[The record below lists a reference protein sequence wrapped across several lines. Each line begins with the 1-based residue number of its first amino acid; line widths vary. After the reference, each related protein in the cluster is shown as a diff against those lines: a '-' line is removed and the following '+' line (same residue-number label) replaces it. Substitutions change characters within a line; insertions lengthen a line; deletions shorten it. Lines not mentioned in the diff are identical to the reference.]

1 MFRVHSILLLLA
13 LSVALSVPA
22 LDAAQFEAVPEF
34 YAGSVLVERM
44 ENLLEEAGLPLTR
57 AQRVTIERLPGL
69 WLPGPLRRGNVL
81 DAAMSL
87 EIGSV
92 LTSEQRAAVQ
102 RLEIGWTLLFTGIE
116 GLQVALDAANAP
128 AVTFDQET
136 QIHALRDD
144 HVRALDAM
152 IAANGGLRA
161 GIEPRIRELE
171 VQLFL
176 AAIKFLN
183 PAQRTA
189 FVGSMSAAEVASLNA
204 DLPEDPDELREYLND
219 LRSPA
224 GGGGNVQID
233 GFGGGRMPDR
243 DEIQEIRINENAFT
257 AEQSQPGRGQ
267 TQILTRGGVGRYN
280 GDFTFNFRDEAL
292 DARNAFANARPPYQR
307 RNFNGNLSGPVIRD
321 VLTLTLTVQHNTA
334 EDGDNL
340 QALTPDGLVNDPVV
354 RPGFSRGYAVRG
366 TAQLAENHVLGASF
380 STGRQGQLNNVG
392 NTRLPSQGNRQERD
406 NANFQIKE
414 TAILSRS
421 WNNEVEF
428 RYQVNDQHR
437 VPNTDGVHINVAGTL
452 RTGGSQQNTRFR
464 NTQYQFGDLLMYT
477 GSRMAMRLGFD
488 GSHSRNWSD
497 SRNNYNGTFNFA
509 SLYDYCGVVLNFA
522 GPQCRIELENE
533 QARAAAFAADPD
545 NEGQVLDITPRI
557 ETFSQRFGPSQS
569 EVSQFQAASFVQ
581 TDFRVRPDLTLSL
594 GARYEWQQN
603 LDDGNNLDPRLG
615 FAYSLGSHLVLRGG
629 TGVFHDRLSVSQV
642 NNLIRAGGTLQ
653 QSIQIINPSYPD
665 PFLGGAVEEFDPALA
680 TVLVRAPD
688 LAAPYTWHSEVTLES
703 SFATGLVVTASFRFI
718 RGVHLYRE
726 RNLNA
731 PFAACTAQL
740 GPDPTNADV
749 APCRPLPERGNIYQL
764 ESTGTS
770 RDQSLRLGFRQRL
783 SYLNIQGSYEFSSN
797 YSDAVDN
804 PADHYDLAAEWGRDG
819 ARHRLNA
826 SLNVRLPWNVNMNTR
841 TDWRSGEPYTLRTGS
856 DDNRDTNN
864 NDRPPGVPR
873 NSLTGPGFFE
883 VDMELSKSVQL
894 RSDRVEVEGGGTGSI
909 ASGGYYGQRTGVRMT
924 LSASVTNLLNKVNF
938 QNVSGVQS
946 SRFFGLPTRARDAR
960 RVSLQVRFNF

>member
-1 MFRVHSILLLLA
+1 MFLKIVFPLFL
-13 LSVALSVPA
+13 VVFTVPA
-22 LDAAQFEAVPEF
+22 PVRGGRQLDAVPEF
-34 YAGSVLVERM
+34 YAGTVLVERI
-44 ENLLEEAGLPLTR
+44 EDLLDEAGLPLTS
-57 AQRVTIERLPGL
+57 AQIAGIQRLPGL
-69 WLPGPLRRGNVL
+69 SLPGPLRRSGVL
-81 DAAMSL
+81 DAALSP
-87 EIGSV
+87 EISDV
-92 LTSEQRAAVQ
+92 LTREQLAAVQ
-102 RLEIGWTLLFTGIE
+102 RLETGWTLLFDGVD
-116 GLQVALDAANAP
+116 GLRDALDAADAP
-128 AVTFDQET
+128 ALTFDQET
-136 QIHALRDD
+136 QVHALYDD
-144 HVRALDAM
+144 HARALDAM
-152 IAANGGLRA
+152 IESNGGLRA
-161 GIEPRIRELE
+161 GIEPRIRDLE
-171 VQLFL
+171 DQLFL

-183 PAQRTA
+183 PAQRNA
-189 FVGSMSAAEVASLNA
+189 FIGSMSAAEVASLNA

-257 AEQSQPGRGQ
+257 AERSQPGRGQ
-267 TQILTRGGVGRYN
+267 TQILTRGGVGRLN

-307 RNFNGNLSGPVIRD
+307 RNFNGNISGPVIRD

-414 TAILSRS
+414 TASLGRS

-428 RYQVNDQHR
+428 RYQVNDQQR
-437 VPNTDGVHINVAGTL
+437 IPNSDGVHINVAGTL
-452 RTGGSQQNTRFR
+452 RTGGSQQDTRFR
-464 NTQYQFGDLLMYT
+464 NTQYQFSDLLMYT
-477 GSRMAMRLGFD
+477 GSRMAMRVGFD

-497 SRNNYNGTFNFA
+497 SKNNYNGTFNFA
-509 SLYDYCGVVLNFA
+509 SLYDYCGVVANFA
-522 GPQCRIELENE
+522 GPQCRIELQNAET
-533 QARAAAFAADPD
+533 RAAEFAADPA
-545 NEGQVLDITPRI
+545 NAGEALDITPRI

-569 EVSQFQAASFVQ
+569 EVSQFQGSGFVQ
-581 TDFRVRPDLTLSL
+581 TDFRVRPDLTLSV

-603 LDDGNNLDPRLG
+603 LEDGNNLDPRLG
-615 FAYSLGSHLVLRGG
+615 FAYSIGSHVVLRGG
-629 TGVFHDRLSVSQV
+629 TGIFHDRLSVSQV
-642 NNLIRAGGTLQ
+642 NNLIRSGGSLQ

-665 PFLGGAVEEFDPALA
+665 PFLGGTVEAFDPAMA
-680 TVLVRAPD
+680 TVLVRAPE
-688 LAAPYTWHSEVTLES
+688 LAAPYTSHSEVTVETSFS
-703 SFATGLVVTASFRFI
+703 SGLVLTGSYRFI
-718 RGVHLYRE
+718 RGVHQYRE

-731 PFAACTAQL
+731 PFAACTALL
-740 GPDPTNADV
+740 GPKPTNEEV
-749 APCRPLPERGNIYQL
+749 APCRPLPDRGNIFQL

-770 RDQSLRLGFRQRL
+770 RDHSLRLGFRQRI
-783 SYLNIQGSYEFSSN
+783 SYLNVQGSYQFSSN

-826 SLNVRLPWNVNMNTR
+826 SVNVRLPWNVNMNTR
-841 TDWRSGEPYTLRTGS
+841 TDWQSGEPYTLRTGS

-883 VDMELSKSVQL
+883 VDVELSKSIQL
-894 RSDRVEVEGGGTGSI
+894 RSDRVEVEGGGTGPI

-924 LSASVTNLLNKVNF
+924 LSASATNLLNKVNF
-938 QNVSGVQS
+938 QSINGVMS
-946 SRFFGLPTRARDAR
+946 SSFFGRPTRARDAR
-960 RVSLQVRFNF
+960 RISLQVRFNF